1 MNCTSLHA
9 VDVMSRVLKRT
20 ALIPVKPIAIA
31 CALSG
36 TVACATAPSQ
46 PQETR
51 RVLAIDDRII
61 RTSDDSGFESVIHA
75 ASDSVWAALIQVYP
89 GIGVEV
95 KTFSRE
101 DGEIGNRNFVVV
113 GRLAGHPLSNYVTCG
128 SDVLGSQG
136 HIDQA
141 MLSLI
146 TLVRPAGAD
155 ATRIETKLTGS
166 ARKSGVS
173 TDPVHCTST
182 GALEQLIANAVTQRV
197 AH

>member
-1 MNCTSLHA
+1 MDL
-9 VDVMSRVLKRT
+9 MSRILKRT
-20 ALIPVKPIAIA
+20 ALIPVLSIATV
-31 CALSG
+31 CVLSG
-36 TVACATAPSQ
+36 PVACTTGGTQAHD
-46 PQETR
+46 TR

-61 RTSDDSGFESVIHA
+61 RTSDDSGFESRIHA

-146 TLVRPAGAD
+146 TFVRPAGAD

-166 ARKSGVS
+166 GRKSGVS

-182 GALEQLIANAVTQRV
+182 GALEQLIANAVSQRA